1 LIRHLSRLLW
11 HRRRQNALVALE
23 ILVAFLVL
31 FAVVTLGTQ
40 AVSASRLPLGFEWR
54 DRWDVS
60 LEGPR
65 EVAAGAETTALMQQV
80 VLAMREFPEVQGVAG
95 VHPAPYTD
103 SNRFS
108 AYTRDGRHVAF
119 REALATDDYAEVAKL
134 SIVQGRWFSK
144 EDDGVAHVPVVI
156 SESFAAELFPGQDP
170 LGRNVAGDPEPGGE
184 PEPERRVV
192 GVMKDYRQDGEYMWP
207 QHYVFVRSRLDDPR
221 EVPPD
226 HFMVQVG
233 PGASADLEE
242 RMTRRLEQVAR
253 EWSVR
258 VRPVAQLREQKNRF
272 AVAPLAAL
280 GIVAVFLMLMV
291 FLGLSG
297 VLWQAVTQ
305 RTREIGL
312 RRAKGATAG
321 DVHRQ
326 VLLEIG
332 ILTTL
337 AVGVGAAL
345 VVQLPLLDLVGG
357 VQGSVYAASLALTVA
372 AIYVLTLACGLY
384 PGRLATRLSPAEALH
399 YE

>member
-11 HRRRQNALVALE
+11 HRRGQNALVALE

-31 FAVVTLGTQ
+31 FAVVTLGAQ
-40 AVSASRLPLGFEWR
+40 AVSATRLSLGFEWR

-60 LEGPR
+60 LDGPR
-65 EVAAGAETTALMQQV
+65 EAGAGPESSALVQQV
-80 VLAMREFPEVQGVAG
+80 VLALREFEEVQGVAG
-95 VHPAPYTD
+95 IHPAPYTD
-103 SNRFS
+103 SNRMS
-108 AYTRDGRHVAF
+108 AYLRDGRNVRF
-119 REALATDDYAEVAKL
+119 REAEATDEYAEVARL
-134 SIVQGRWFSK
+134 GVVQGRWFSK
-144 EDDGVAHVPVVI
+144 EDDAATYVPVVI
-156 SESFAAELFPGQDP
+156 SESLAAELYPGQDA
-170 LGRNVAGDPEPGGE
+170 LGRNMSEDAEAGGE
-184 PEPERRVV
+184 PVRERRVV
-192 GVMKDYRQDGEYMWP
+192 GVVKDYRQDGEYMWP
-207 QHYVFVRSRLDDPR
+207 QHYVFVRARLDDPR
-221 EVPPD
+221 AAPPD
-226 HFMVQVG
+226 HFMVQVS
-233 PGASADLEE
+233 PGAPADLEE

-253 EWSVR
+253 DWSVR

-272 AVAPLAAL
+272 AVAPLTAL

-312 RRAKGATAG
+312 RRAKGATAA

-332 ILTTL
+332 LLTTL
-337 AVGVGAAL
+337 AVVLGTAL
-345 VVQLPLLDLVGG
+345 VLQLPLLGLAGG
-357 VQGSVYAASLALTVA
+357 IEGHVYAASLALTVL

-384 PGRLATRLSPAEALH
+384 PGRLATRMSPAEALH

>member
-11 HRRRQNALVALE
+11 HRRRQNALVAVE

-31 FAVVTLGTQ
+31 FAVVTLGAQ
-40 AVSASRLPLGFEWR
+40 SLSAARLPLGFEWR

-60 LEGPR
+60 LDGPR
-65 EVAAGAETTALMQQV
+65 ETAGGAETTALMQQV
-80 VLAMREFPEVQGVAG
+80 VLALREFPEVQGVAG

-108 AYTRDGRHVAF
+108 AFTRDGRQVAF
-119 REALATDDYAEVAKL
+119 REAEATDDYAEVARL
-134 SIVQGRWFSK
+134 SVVRGRWFSR
-144 EDDGVAHVPVVI
+144 EDDGAAYVPVVV
-156 SESFAAELFPGQDP
+156 SESFAAEIFPGQDP
-170 LGRNVAGDPEPGGE
+170 LGRNIAGDPEPGGE
-184 PEPERRVV
+184 PERERRVV
-192 GVMKDYRQDGEYMWP
+192 GVVEDYRQDGEFMWP
-207 QHYVFVRSRLDDPR
+207 QHYVFVRLRLDDPKAM
-221 EVPPD
+221 PPD
-226 HFMVQVG
+226 HFMVHVA

-253 EWSVR
+253 DWSVR

-272 AVAPLAAL
+272 AAAPLVAL
-280 GIVAVFLMLMV
+280 GVLAVFLMLMV

-332 ILTTL
+332 ILTTV
-337 AVGVGAAL
+337 AVAVGAAL
-345 VVQLPLLDLVGG
+345 VVQLPLLDLAGG
-357 VQGSVYAASLALTVA
+357 VQGSVYATSLALTVA

-384 PGRLATRLSPAEALH
+384 PGRLATSLSPAEALH